1 MDWELA
7 GKIVWFAFVVCWGA
21 IRWVPNKRSRRT
33 DISTTVRT
41 MRERFSI
48 AVSTIGIGLL
58 PGVWVF
64 TGFPKSLDFEPIP
77 LFIVAG
83 TLVCLFSLYLFRV
96 THKALGA
103 MWSFS
108 LDMRSEHKLVTE
120 GIYKKVRHPMYSAFW
135 LWAIAQALLLSNWAA
150 GLSAI
155 VGFGVLYFLRVG
167 QEEQMVLKEF
177 GAEYEEYSQRTGRIF
192 PRLK

>member
-7 GKIVWFAFVVCWGA
+7 GKIIWVVFVVCWGA

-41 MRERFSI
+41 LRERFSI
-48 AVSTIGIGLL
+48 TISTIGIGIF
-58 PGVWVF
+58 PGIWVL
-64 TGFPKSLDFEPIP
+64 TGFPKSLDFEPAPI
-77 LFIVAG
+77 LIVVG
-83 TLVCLFSLYLFRV
+83 GLICLAALYLFRV

-135 LWAIAQALLLSNWAA
+135 LWAIAQALLLANWAA
-150 GLSAI
+150 ALSAI
-155 VGFGVLYFLRVG
+155 AGFGTLYFLRVG
-167 QEEQMVLKEF
+167 QEEKMMLKEF
-177 GAEYEEYSQRTGRIF
+177 GAEYEEYAQRTGRIF

>member
-7 GKIVWFAFVVCWGA
+7 GKIIWVIFVVCWGA

-41 MRERFSI
+41 VRERLSI
-48 AVSTIGIGLL
+48 AISTTGIGVL
-58 PGVWVF
+58 PGIWVF

-77 LFIVAG
+77 IFIVIG
-83 TLVCLFSLYLFRV
+83 GFVCLFALYLFKA

-108 LDMRSEHKLVTE
+108 LDLRSEHKLVTE

-135 LWAIAQALLLSNWAA
+135 LWAIGQSLVLSNWAA
-150 GLSAI
+150 AFSAF
-155 VGFGVLYFLRVG
+155 VGFGTLYFLRVG
-167 QEEQMVLKEF
+167 QEEKMMLKEF